1 MGRQM
6 KTRFLTTVLGL
17 AIVAIPAV
25 APANQPDVRLADLKP
40 AAEARLSQGDL
51 ALLLTDPSQAQ
62 ELSLVLPAGFTT
74 LDVDADP
81 FAI

>member
-6 KTRFLTTVLGL
+6 KTRYLTTLLGL

-25 APANQPDVRLADLKP
+25 APASQPEVRLADLKP
-40 AAEARLSQGDL
+40 AVAATLSDAGF
-51 ALLLTDPSQAQ
+51 AVLLTDPAAPQ
-62 ELSLVLPAGFTT
+62 ELSIVLPAGFTT
-74 LDVDADP
+74 LDVEADP